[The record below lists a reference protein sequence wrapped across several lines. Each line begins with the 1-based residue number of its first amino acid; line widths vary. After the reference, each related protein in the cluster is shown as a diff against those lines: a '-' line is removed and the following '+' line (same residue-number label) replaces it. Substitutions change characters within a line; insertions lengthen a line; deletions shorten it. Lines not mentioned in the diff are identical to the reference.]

1 MKTMKK
7 IYINPKTEVV
17 EIHASNLMQIGS
29 PNGTDVKSGSAS
41 SGYETLSR
49 EGGFFDDDEDF

>member
-1 MKTMKK
+1 MKK

-41 SGYETLSR
+41 SSYEVLSR
-49 EGGFFDDDEDF
+49 EGRFFDDDEDF